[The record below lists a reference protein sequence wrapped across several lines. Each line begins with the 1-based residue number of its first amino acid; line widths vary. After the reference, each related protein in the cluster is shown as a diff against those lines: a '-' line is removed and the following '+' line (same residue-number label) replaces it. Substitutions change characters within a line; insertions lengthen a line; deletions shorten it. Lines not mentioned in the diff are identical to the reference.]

1 MAADAVPMA
10 AAPFVWRPDG
20 RPDWR
25 AMWES
30 FCDLAL
36 HGGPPHRGPDR
47 KLRAPST
54 PGDAAASDPAM
65 VAEMR
70 RGIWETTGL
79 FAESPEPG
87 WLAVTCESP
96 AMATWLASAIV
107 LENVDARADE
117 DRLLLPAGPSYRLDD
132 QVKSVITVLAKTHHY
147 WDAHV
152 VSDAG
157 EPQTATRSSRGIP
170 RPLKVGVSGPA
181 GSGKTALVEA
191 IRRRLAGRLTV
202 AAPAAG
208 AGPPDD
214 PSLDLVIFERTAEDA
229 AAAFNRGMV
238 DATVGVLDVEAAARA
253 CRDGGT
259 ATTGWHLLVVS
270 RIDAAAALG
279 VDLARLQCDLRD
291 RRGQGAVVL
300 ADLTAADGADAVLAW
315 FEHELLLGL

>member
-1 MAADAVPMA
+1 MAADAAPMM

-25 AMWES
+25 AMWQS

-47 KLRAPST
+47 ALRTPSM
-54 PGDAAASDPAM
+54 PEAAAASDPAM

-79 FAESPEPG
+79 FAESPGPG

-96 AMATWLASAIV
+96 AMAAWMANAIV
-107 LENVDARADE
+107 LENVEARAEE
-117 DRLLLPAGPSYRLDD
+117 DRLLLPAGPGYRLDD
-132 QVKSVITVLAKTHHY
+132 EVKSVITVVAKTHHY

-152 VSDAG
+152 VSDAS
-157 EPQTATRSSRGIP
+157 EPPPATRSARGIP

-181 GSGKTALVEA
+181 GGGKTALVEA
-191 IRRRLAGRLTV
+191 IRRRLAGRLSV

-208 AGPPDD
+208 AAPPDE
-214 PSLDLVIFERTAEDA
+214 PAVDLVLFERTADDA

-238 DATVGVLDVEAAARA
+238 DATVGVLDVEAAARD
-253 CRDGGT
+253 CRDGGQ

-270 RIDAAAALG
+270 RIDAAVALG
-279 VDLARLQCDLRD
+279 VDLARLQCELRD
-291 RRGQGAVVL
+291 RRGNGAVVL

-315 FEHELLLGL
+315 LEHELLLGL